1 MPFKLASV
9 MSTFLRRSTN
19 KRMVEVA
26 GNKFDPGAC
35 YGLEIPCKYHF
46 FGSTLYIER
55 LKIIVD
61 KQHSDGLL

>member
-1 MPFKLASV
+1 M
-9 MSTFLRRSTN
+9 
-19 KRMVEVA
+19 A
-26 GNKFDPGAC
+26 GNIFDPGAC

-61 KQHSDGLL
+61 MQHSDGLL